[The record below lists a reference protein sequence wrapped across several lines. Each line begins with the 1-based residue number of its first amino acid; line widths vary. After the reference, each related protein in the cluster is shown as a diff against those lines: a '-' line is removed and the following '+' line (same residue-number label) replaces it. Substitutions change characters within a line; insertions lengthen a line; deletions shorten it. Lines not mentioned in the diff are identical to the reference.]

1 MANVPEFINLGTP
14 PNENPSTFPYFGNVG
29 PPYMATLSLPGF
41 TIGLPIWL
49 FSTSLA
55 PNTPTVPPQPNASPQ
70 QSSPS
75 QHHQPSVDP
84 LPSSPNISSSVSS
97 SSPGKILD
105 ASNHVAKK
113 KKGNKK
119 KKNKKKQD
127 KKELN
132 QPTMVVSVICVE
144 ETSNMHHKPKYP
156 CRLCKGDHFLINCPG
171 IPKVLEVWS
180 EKSHQLSID
189 PSTSD
194 SQVPR
199 KKGKV
204 RFPCKL
210 CKGSHQ
216 THIFPHMDEAS
227 KLLEN
232 LTVPQQEFPTGYR
245 KLLPNLPSTDEVID
259 VISSTVDPTFPL
271 ESETHV
277 TQVDDPLV
285 DQVVDSISHSI
296 DPTFS
301 LESEH
306 HTAQVLFVTSDS
318 STPGGISPVST
329 EPPPSTEVFSF
340 DWNRLT
346 EPRLPSSIPFQIIV
360 KAGGRDM
367 HRTQVDEGAS
377 VSILSSTA
385 WKALGS
391 PQLVPITQNLKAF
404 NRTISEPLGILPKFS
419 ITLEG
424 KTVCIDLMVVRGPL
438 DFNLLLGRDY
448 VYAMKAVVS
457 TLFRVMSFP
466 HNGNIV
472 TVDQLSFPSLVST
485 TDNMTTLNVPDSK
498 VVSTPPRVN
507 YVATDPMFSVTNV
520 SEPLTVFSPSFYL
533 DPVIDMENS
542 MGLFERDV
550 LIPFESLDMCSFQR
564 TILPSDEDLLEA
576 MIKVCPL
583 TCLSSSWKP

>member
-55 PNTPTVPPQPNASPQ
+55 QNTPIVPPQPDASPQ

-84 LPSSPNISSSVSS
+84 LPSSPNFSSSISS
-97 SSPGKILD
+97 SSPGKSLD
-105 ASNHVAKK
+105 ASNQEAKK
-113 KKGNKK
+113 KKKGKK
-119 KKNKKKQD
+119 KKKKKKKKQD
-127 KKELN
+127 KKEVN
-132 QPTMVVSVICVE
+132 QPTMAVSVSCVE
-144 ETSNMHHKPKYP
+144 ENSDMHRKPKYP
-156 CRLCKGDHFLINCPG
+156 CRLCKGDHFLVNCPG

-180 EKSHQLSID
+180 EKSHQLSVD

-194 SQVPR
+194 SQVPG

-216 THIFPHMDEAS
+216 THICPHMDEAS
-227 KLLEN
+227 TLLEN

-245 KLLPNLPSTDEVID
+245 KLSPNLPSTDGVID
-259 VISSTVDPTFPL
+259 LNSSTVDHTLPL

-285 DQVVDSISHSI
+285 DQVVDSISHSV
-296 DPTFS
+296 DPTFH
-301 LESEH
+301 LESEL
-306 HTAQVLFVTSDS
+306 HTAQVLLVTSDS
-318 STPGGISPVST
+318 SMPGGISPVST

-360 KAGGRDM
+360 KAGGRDI

-377 VSILSSTA
+377 VSILSSTV

-391 PQLVPITQNLKAF
+391 PQLAPITQNLKAF

-466 HNGNIV
+466 HNGSIV

-485 TDNMTTLNVPDSK
+485 TNNMTPLNVPDSK
-498 VVSTPPRVN
+498 VVSTLPRVN
-507 YVATDPMFSVTNV
+507 YVATGPMISVTDV
-520 SEPLTVFSPSFYL
+520 SEPLTV
-533 DPVIDMENS
+533 
-542 MGLFERDV
+542 
-550 LIPFESLDMCSFQR
+550 CS
-564 TILPSDEDLLEA
+564 SH
-576 MIKVCPL
+576 C
-583 TCLSSSWKP
+583 

>member
-55 PNTPTVPPQPNASPQ
+55 QNTPIVPPQPNASPQ

-84 LPSSPNISSSVSS
+84 LPSSPNFSSSISS
-97 SSPGKILD
+97 SSPGKSLD
-105 ASNHVAKK
+105 ASNQEAKK
-113 KKGNKK
+113 KKKGKK
-119 KKNKKKQD
+119 KKKKKKKKQD
-127 KKELN
+127 KKEVN
-132 QPTMVVSVICVE
+132 QPTTTVSVSCVE
-144 ETSNMHHKPKYP
+144 ENSDMHRKPKYP
-156 CRLCKGDHFLINCPG
+156 CRLCKGDHFLVNCPG

-194 SQVPR
+194 SQVPG

-216 THIFPHMDEAS
+216 THICPHMDEAS
-227 KLLEN
+227 TLLEN

-245 KLLPNLPSTDEVID
+245 KLSPNLPSTDGV
-259 VISSTVDPTFPL
+259 VDSNSHSVDHTLPL

-285 DQVVDSISHSI
+285 DQVVDSISHSV
-296 DPTFS
+296 DPTFH
-301 LESEH
+301 LESEL
-306 HTAQVLFVTSDS
+306 HTAQVLLVTSDS
-318 STPGGISPVST
+318 SMPGGISPVST

-360 KAGGRDM
+360 KAGGRDI

-377 VSILSSTA
+377 VSILSSTV

-391 PQLVPITQNLKAF
+391 PQLAPITQNLKAF

-466 HNGNIV
+466 HNGSIV

-485 TDNMTTLNVPDSK
+485 TNNMTPLNVPDSK
-498 VVSTPPRVN
+498 VVSTLPRVN
-507 YVATDPMFSVTNV
+507 YVATGPMFSVTDV
-520 SEPLTVFSPSFYL
+520 SEPLTVDL

-542 MGLFERDV
+542 MGLLEHDV

>member
-1 MANVPEFINLGTP
+1 MANIPEFTNLGTP

-29 PPYMATLSLPGF
+29 PPYIATLSLLGF

-55 PNTPTVPPQPNASPQ
+55 QSTPIVPPQ

-84 LPSSPNISSSVSS
+84 LPSSPNFSSSISC
-97 SSPGKILD
+97 SSPSKSFD
-105 ASNHVAKK
+105 ASNQEAKK
-113 KKGNKK
+113 KKK
-119 KKNKKKQD
+119 KKKQD
-127 KKELN
+127 KKEVN
-132 QPTMVVSVICVE
+132 QPTMAVSVSCVE
-144 ETSNMHHKPKYP
+144 ENSNMHRKPKYP
-156 CRLCKGDHFLINCPG
+156 CRLCKGDHFLVNCPG

-180 EKSHQLSID
+180 ETSHQLSID

-194 SQVPR
+194 SQVPG

-216 THIFPHMDEAS
+216 THICPHMDEAS
-227 KLLEN
+227 TLLEN

-245 KLLPNLPSTDEVID
+245 KLSPNLPSTDGVID
-259 VISSTVDPTFPL
+259 LNSRKVDHTLPL

-285 DQVVDSISHSI
+285 DQVVDSISHSV
-296 DPTFS
+296 DPTFT
-301 LESEH
+301 LESEL
-306 HTAQVLFVTSDS
+306 HTAQVLLVTSDS
-318 STPGGISPVST
+318 SMSGGISPVST

-360 KAGGRDM
+360 KAGGRDI

-377 VSILSSTA
+377 VSILSSTV

-391 PQLVPITQNLKAF
+391 PQLAPITQNLNAF

-438 DFNLLLGRDY
+438 DLNLLLGRDY
-448 VYAMKAVVS
+448 VYAMKVVVS

-466 HNGNIV
+466 HNGSIV
-472 TVDQLSFPSLVST
+472 TVGISFRSLVLS
-485 TDNMTTLNVPDSK
+485 
-498 VVSTPPRVN
+498 
-507 YVATDPMFSVTNV
+507 
-520 SEPLTVFSPSFYL
+520 
-533 DPVIDMENS
+533 
-542 MGLFERDV
+542 
-550 LIPFESLDMCSFQR
+550 Q
-564 TILPSDEDLLEA
+564 LP
-576 MIKVCPL
+576 II
-583 TCLSSSWKP
+583 